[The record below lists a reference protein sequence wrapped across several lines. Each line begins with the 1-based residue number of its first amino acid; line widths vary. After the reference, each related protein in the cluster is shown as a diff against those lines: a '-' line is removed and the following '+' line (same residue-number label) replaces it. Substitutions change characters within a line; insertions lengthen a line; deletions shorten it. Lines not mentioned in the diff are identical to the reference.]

1 MRSNVR
7 LREVIVVSAMAL
19 GGTLVV
25 LTALWTILPAL
36 ASPLSAVLFGLVLTI
51 GAVVALFFL
60 LRNDLRRKREKEMEG
75 GGDDV
80 GEKRPDPS
88 PGQ

>member
-25 LTALWTILPAL
+25 LTALWMILPAL
-36 ASPLSAVLFGLVLTI
+36 ANPLSAVLFGLVLTI
-51 GAVVALFFL
+51 GAVVVLFFL

>member
-36 ASPLSAVLFGLVLTI
+36 ANPVVTVLFGLVLTI
-51 GAVVALFFL
+51 GAVVVLFFL

-75 GGDDV
+75 GGDDG
-80 GEKRPDPS
+80 GEKRPDPC